1 MRLII
6 TEEEKNDII
15 SKYNDNTDKRLL
27 NYLKRHFPIHKREID
42 FGDRPFVH
50 RTIMIDDKSRNL
62 DDNKK
67 YLVSR
72 IFNEIEDEFPNL
84 DINTARRTIKYYI
97 DVNRFE

>member
-1 MRLII
+1 
-6 TEEEKNDII
+6 
-15 SKYNDNTDKRLL
+15 
-27 NYLKRHFPIHKREID
+27 
-42 FGDRPFVH
+42 
-50 RTIMIDDKSRNL
+50 MIDDKSRNL

>member
-6 TEEEKNDII
+6 TEEEKDDII
-15 SKYNDNTDKRLL
+15 NKYKDNTDNKLL
-27 NYLKRHFPIHKREID
+27 VYLKRHFPVRQTKID
-42 FGDRPFVH
+42 SIPF
-50 RTIMIDDKSRNL
+50 RFIQIDDKSRNL

-72 IFNEIEDEFPNL
+72 IFNEVEDEFTGMDKN
-84 DINTARRTIKYYI
+84 IMRRTIKYYI